1 MIGYLKGAFVE
12 LSPSSLLIDV
22 QGVGYIVHISLNTYS
37 AIASQ
42 LEGII
47 YTHLIIREDAH
58 ILYGFYNKLER
69 SIFIELTSVSGI
81 GPNTARLILS
91 SMKPE
96 EIVQVISSGDSKT
109 LEKVKGIGKKTAERA
124 IVELKDKIGKSSDID
139 LSIIKQVSVGQTSFA
154 PTIQQEAIDALQAL
168 GISKA
173 NAEQAVK
180 KVGAQNDHLKLEE
193 LIKLSLKAI

>member
-12 LSPSSLLIDV
+12 ISPSSVLIDV
-22 QGVGYIVHISLNTYS
+22 QGVGYMVHISLNTYS
-37 AIASQ
+37 SIASL
-42 LEGII
+42 LEGIL

-58 ILYGFYNKLER
+58 ILYGFFNKLER

-96 EIVQVISSGDSKT
+96 EIVQVIASGDSKS
-109 LEKVKGIGKKTAERA
+109 LERVKGIGKKTAERA
-124 IVELKDKIGKSSDID
+124 IVELKDKIGKSFDMDI
-139 LSIIKQVSVGQTSFA
+139 SINKPVVGSNVNFTPS
-154 PTIQQEAIDALQAL
+154 IQQEAMEALISL
-168 GISKA
+168 GIGKA

-180 KVGAQNDHLKLEE
+180 KVLSNNADLKLEE
-193 LIKLSLKAI
+193 LIKQSLKAI

>member
-12 LSPSSLLIDV
+12 ISPSSVLIDV
-22 QGVGYIVHISLNTYS
+22 QGVGYMVHISLNTYS
-37 AIASQ
+37 SIAPL
-42 LEGII
+42 LEGIL

-58 ILYGFYNKLER
+58 ILYGFFNKLER

-96 EIVQVISSGDSKT
+96 EIVQVIASGDSKS
-109 LEKVKGIGKKTAERA
+109 LERVKGIGKKTAERA
-124 IVELKDKIGKSSDID
+124 IVELKDKIGKSFDMDI
-139 LSIIKQVSVGQTSFA
+139 SINKPVVGSNVNFTPS
-154 PTIQQEAIDALQAL
+154 IQQEAMEALISL
-168 GISKA
+168 GIGKA

-180 KVGAQNDHLKLEE
+180 KVLSNNADLKLEE
-193 LIKLSLKAI
+193 LIKQSLKAI